1 MQQQCNSCLGCSR
14 AYSVSDSKQECC
26 SNSATVV
33 LVAVGHSATE
43 QDVATIVQLLSWLQW
58 DIQHHVL
65 LTGTPIQN
73 NLGELYALLAF
84 VDGKQFKP
92 SCLNSF
98 VEKYTNSSKDCK
110 FQKHTWRQIHI
121 IYVCIHTSRHTYRVT
136 RWHTHTCQHTYTFTH
151 VGTCTHS
158 HMSAPIHIRTCR
170 HTCTFTHVGT
180 CTHSHV
186 STHTFTHVGTHTCRH
201 MYTFTHAGR

>member
-84 VDGKQFKP
+84 IDGKQFKP
-92 SCLNSF
+92 SRLNSF

-158 HMSAPIHIRTCR
+158 HMSAHIHLSLIHI
-170 HTCTFTHVGT
+170 
-180 CTHSHV
+180 
-186 STHTFTHVGTHTCRH
+186 
-201 MYTFTHAGR
+201 

>member
-1 MQQQCNSCLGCSR
+1 M
-14 AYSVSDSKQECC
+14 
-26 SNSATVV
+26 SAT
-33 LVAVGHSATE
+33 LSRNVAA
-43 QDVATIVQLLSWLQW
+43 IVQPLSWLQW

-92 SCLNSF
+92 SRLNSF

-121 IYVCIHTSRHTYRVT
+121 IYVCIHTSRHTYRVA
-136 RWHTHTCQHTYTFTH
+136 RQHTYTFTH

-158 HMSAPIHIRTCR
+158 HMSAHIHIRTCR